1 MNLNLSHLG
10 RFAAVAAVVCWSTGN
25 VIVARLGLSGIEIA
39 FWRQSLGV
47 AVYGVVFFAV
57 GKRVTWEQIKIAFPV
72 QFYFVLK

>member
-1 MNLNLSHLG
+1 MGKRFTLLFSNEKIQMNLNLSHLG

-47 AVYGVVFFAV
+47 AVYLSLIHISEPT
-57 GKRVTWEQIKIAFPV
+57 RP
-72 QFYFVLK
+72 Y